1 MSSTTLKVAAV
12 QAEPAWFDLQ
22 AGVAKVVSLIKEA
35 GTNGAQLIGFPESF
49 IPGYPGCIWT
59 GGFDP
64 EFLVNFQKNCL
75 SVKSEEFATI
85 RRAARDAGIWV
96 VLGYTE
102 LDGYSMYGSQSFI
115 NPQGQVVLHRRKTK
129 PTGQERTLWGDGP
142 DSLQTVVEGPNG
154 IKIGGLN
161 CWEHLQPL
169 LRFHHY
175 SLGCQ
180 IHVACWP
187 YLSYAEEPEAYQQFS
202 AEMQTIATRFTAF
215 EGQTFVI
222 CSTQLITPE
231 NFEKCRVKGTCWA
244 PQSGGGFAAIYGPD
258 GAKLTPDVDP
268 GKECILYADINL
280 DAIHMAKLSADP
292 VGHYSRP
299 DLLSLNVGSSSSIAN
314 PATLIRYPTG
324 GNYKLLSKCPPAL
337 EDES

>member
-35 GTNGAQLIGFPESF
+35 GANGAQLIGFPESF

-64 EFLVNFQKNCL
+64 GMLMNFQKNCL

-85 RRAARDAGIWV
+85 RKAARDAGIWV
-96 VLGYTE
+96 ILGYTE
-102 LDGYSMYGSQSFI
+102 VDGYSMYGAQSFI
-115 NPQGQVVLHRRKTK
+115 DSQGQVVLHRRKIK
-129 PTGQERTLWGDGP
+129 PTGQERTIWGDGAA
-142 DSLQTVVEGPNG
+142 DSLKSVVEGPNG
-154 IKIGGLN
+154 TKIGGLN

-180 IHVACWP
+180 IHVASWP
-187 YLSYAEEPEAYQQFS
+187 YLCYATDPDAYHQFA
-202 AEMQTIATRFTAF
+202 AEMQTIATRFAAL
-215 EGQTFVI
+215 EGQMFVI
-222 CSTQLITPE
+222 CSTQLISSE
-231 NFEKCRVKGTCWA
+231 NFEKCRVQGTLWA
-244 PQSGGGFAAIYGPD
+244 PPSGGGFAAIYGPD
-258 GAKLTPDVDP
+258 GSKLTADVDP
-268 GKECILYADINL
+268 GKECILYADVNL
-280 DAIHMAKLSADP
+280 DAIRLAKLAADP

-299 DLLSLNVGSSSSIAN
+299 DLLSLNVGSSSSLTN
-314 PATLIRYPTG
+314 PATLVRYPAG
-324 GNYKLLSKCPPAL
+324 GEYMLLNKIPPL
-337 EDES
+337 ED